1 MPEDQYLV
9 LKEWYHF
16 LLKNFPQLK
25 HDRIIYLQSTP
36 EIVYERMQ
44 RRMRREEKSV
54 PIEYLKEIH
63 QFYESWL
70 NHNNSKTVFDCGN
83 NDFNCP
89 IVILNADNSAE
100 KVVSD
105 FESKSENIF

>member
-25 HDRIIYLQSTP
+25 PDRIIYLQSTP

-63 QFYESWL
+63 QFYENWL
-70 NHNNSKTVFDCGN
+70 NPNNSKTVFN
-83 NDFNCP
+83 FP